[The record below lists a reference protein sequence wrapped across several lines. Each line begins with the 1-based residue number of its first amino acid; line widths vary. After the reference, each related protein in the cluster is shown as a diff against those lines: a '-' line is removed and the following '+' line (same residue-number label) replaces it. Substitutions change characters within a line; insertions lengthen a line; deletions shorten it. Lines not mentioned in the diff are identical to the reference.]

1 MRVVSGIARGRK
13 LKTPSGNEVRPTAD
27 SVKEAVF
34 NILRNDVEG
43 RRVLDLFAGSG
54 QMGIEAL
61 SRGAKEAVFVDI
73 SRTSLKL
80 VNENLALCGFQ
91 AETVKEDALSYLK
104 KASPF
109 DIIIIDPPYDS
120 DYYEKV
126 LELIK
131 SFDILTDGG
140 IIVVETR
147 RNRVLPDIQQPYKKL
162 KDYGYGTVK
171 ITLYTKEKLI

>member
-43 RRVLDLFAGSG
+43 RRVLDLFAG
-54 QMGIEAL
+54 

>member
-1 MRVVSGIARGRK
+1 MIGSGLGGIR
-13 LKTPSGNEVRPTAD
+13 
-27 SVKEAVF
+27 F
-34 NILRNDVEG
+34 
-43 RRVLDLFAGSG
+43 LDLFAGSG